1 MSVMRSNGDET
12 TPSANARRLALE
24 QARLLARHLAY
35 EKADPAFVARHA
47 IMLLQIA
54 FEAET
59 PSIVEVVDDLTD
71 WREAA

>member
-12 TPSANARRLALE
+12 TPSAHARRLALE

-54 FEAET
+54 FEAES
-59 PSIVEVVDDLTD
+59 PIVEVVDDLTD
-71 WREAA
+71 WREVA